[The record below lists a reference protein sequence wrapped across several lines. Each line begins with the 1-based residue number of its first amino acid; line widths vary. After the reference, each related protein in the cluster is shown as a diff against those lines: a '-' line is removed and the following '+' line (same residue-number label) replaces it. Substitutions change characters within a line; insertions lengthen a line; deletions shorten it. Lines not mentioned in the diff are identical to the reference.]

1 MTRQLHDGWTLELVR
16 AGNGAPPE
24 LVGRVVPA
32 TVPGCVHTDL
42 LDADLIEDP
51 YLDRNELELSWIGR
65 SDWRYSTTFGLDEL
79 PAGRTDLVCDGL
91 DTVAEVTV
99 NGSVVGRTANMHR
112 SWRFDLA
119 GLLRVGEN
127 TLAVTFASAYTY
139 TDARTAELGER
150 PAAVP
155 EPINMI
161 RKMACNFGWDWGPT
175 LVTAGIWRAIGLD
188 TWDTARLASVRPVVG
203 VDQDETGTVELHVEV
218 QRSTAGATTDADTDA
233 RTGTDLVVTA
243 EVGGVRA
250 TATVP
255 AGTDTVVL
263 HLAVPAVRRWW
274 PHTHGDQ
281 PLYDLEV
288 GLRTGVG
295 SVGPAVGPTAELD
308 SWARRIGFRT
318 LTLDTSPVEGGSRF
332 AFVVNGRQLFARGAD
347 WIPDDCFPT
356 RVTRERYR
364 ERIAQATGAHV
375 DFLRVWGGGLY
386 ESDDFYDTC
395 DSLGVLVWQDFL
407 FACAAYPEEEP
418 FASEVDAEAR
428 QNVTRLMPHASLA
441 VWNANNENTWGFY
454 DWGWQEPLAGRTWG
468 KGFYLDVLPR
478 IVAELDPARPYVPGS
493 PSSATFELHP
503 NEDASGCVH
512 EWEVWNRVDYAH
524 YRDRSPRFVSEFGFQ
539 APATWATLRRAVS
552 EEELV
557 ADSPT
562 MLHHQKAEG
571 GQEKLAT
578 GMAPHLP
585 RPREGEHHFDD
596 WLWLTQLNQARAIA
610 FGIEHFRSLSPGC
623 AGTVVWQLND
633 CWPVT
638 SWAAIDGDGRRK
650 PLWYAMRHAYADRL
664 LTVQPR
670 DGGLAVVAVND
681 TGEPW
686 SGTLELTRRGLDGEL
701 ARAVSLPFEVAA
713 SSTRTTAVP
722 TALAT
727 ATDEAR
733 EVLTASVGAVR
744 ALWTWAEDI
753 ALDLPDPVLDTS
765 VETADG
771 VQLVHLTA
779 RSFVRD
785 VALFVDRLHPDAVV
799 DDMLVTLF
807 PGESTTFHVHSPVPL
822 DHDALTSAPVLRSV
836 ADQGVLAPTSS
847 VRG

>member
-1 MTRQLHDGWTLELVR
+1 M
-16 AGNGAPPE
+16 
-24 LVGRVVPA
+24 
-32 TVPGCVHTDL
+32 
-42 LDADLIEDP
+42 
-51 YLDRNELELSWIGR
+51 
-65 SDWRYSTTFGLDEL
+65 
-79 PAGRTDLVCDGL
+79 GRTDLVCDGL
-91 DTVAEVTV
+91 DTVAEVSV
-99 NGSVVGRTANMHR
+99 NGTVGGRTANMHR
-112 SWRFDLA
+112 SWRFDLSQV
-119 GLLRVGEN
+119 LRVGEN
-127 TLAVTFASAYTY
+127 TLAVTFASAYSY
-139 TDARTAELGER
+139 TDARIAELGER

-155 EPINMI
+155 QPINMI

-175 LVTAGIWRAIGLD
+175 LVTAGIWRGIGLD
-188 TWDTARLASVRPVVG
+188 TWEERHHPALDGSRSGSERTDELA
-203 VDQDETGTVELHVEV
+203 
-218 QRSTAGATTDADTDA
+218 
-233 RTGTDLVVTA
+233 VTA
-243 EVGGVRA
+243 EVGGVRVSG
-250 TATVP
+250 TVP
-255 AGTDTVVL
+255 ADADTVVL
-263 HLAVPAVRRWW
+263 HLAVPGVRRWW

-281 PLYDLEV
+281 PLYDLMVELATTSA
-288 GLRTGVG
+288 GGRPARHLG
-295 SVGPAVGPTAELD
+295 SWG
-308 SWARRIGFRT
+308 RRIGFRT
-318 LTLDTSPVEGGSRF
+318 VTLDTSAVEGGSRF
-332 AFVVNGRQLFARGAD
+332 AFVVNGRQVFARGAD
-347 WIPDDCFPT
+347 WIPDDCFPA

-364 ERIAQATGAHV
+364 ERITQATGAHV

-386 ESDDFYDTC
+386 ESDDFYDAC

-493 PSSATFELHP
+493 PSSATFERHP

-552 EEELV
+552 DEVLL

-585 RPREGEHHFDD
+585 PPREGEHHFDD

-681 TGEPW
+681 TGETW
-686 SGTLELTRRGLDGEL
+686 TGSLELVRCGLDGE
-701 ARAVSLPFEVAA
+701 AAQSAALPFEVAA
-713 SSTRTTAVP
+713 YGTTSIAVP
-722 TALAT
+722 TGLSTAL
-727 ATDEAR
+727 DEAR
-733 EVLTASVGAVR
+733 EVLTAEVGGVR

-753 ALDLPDPVLDTS
+753 ALDLPDPVLETS

-771 VQLVHLTA
+771 VQVVHVTA

-785 VALFVDRLHPDAVV
+785 LALFVDRLHPDGIV

-807 PGESTTFHVHSPVPL
+807 PGESTTFRVHSPVPL
-822 DHDALTSAPVLRSV
+822 DPDALVRAPVLRSV
-836 ADQGVLAPTSS
+836 ADQRVLGGAPS
-847 VRG
+847 GPG

>member
-1 MTRQLHDGWTLELVR
+1 MTEHLHDGWTLDLVR
-16 AGNGAPPE
+16 AGDGAPPD
-24 LVGRVVPA
+24 LVGRSVPA

-42 LDADLIEDP
+42 LAAGLIPDP

-65 SDWRYSTTFGLDEL
+65 SDWRYATTFSLDL
-79 PAGRTDLVCDGL
+79 VPAGRTDLVCDGL
-91 DTVAEVTV
+91 DTVAEVSV

-112 SWRFDLA
+112 SWRFDLSEVIRA
-119 GLLRVGEN
+119 GEN
-127 TLAVTFASAYTY
+127 TLAVTFSSAYTY
-139 TDARTAELGER
+139 TDARIAELGER

-188 TWDTARLASVRPVVG
+188 IWDTARLATVRPVVG
-203 VDQDETGTVELHVEV
+203 VDDDETGIVEVHVEV
-218 QRSTAGATTDADTDA
+218 QRSPAGGATELT
-233 RTGTDLVVTA
+233 VTA
-243 EVGGVRA
+243 EVGGVRVA
-250 TATVP
+250 GTVP
-255 AGTDTVVL
+255 ADADTTVL
-263 HLAVPAVRRWW
+263 HLAVPGVDRWW

-281 PLYDLEV
+281 PLYDLTV
-288 GLRTGVG
+288 GLAT
-295 SVGPAVGPTAELD
+295 TAAGGRPGRDMD
-308 SWARRIGFRT
+308 SWGRRIGFRT
-318 LTLDTSPVEGGSRF
+318 VTLDTSAVEGGSRF

-364 ERIAQATGAHV
+364 ARITQATAAHV

-386 ESDDFYDTC
+386 ESDAFYDAC
-395 DSLGVLVWQDFL
+395 DESGVLVWQDFL

-454 DWGWQEPLAGRTWG
+454 DWGWQQPLAGRSWG

-493 PSSATFELHP
+493 PSSSTFERHP
-503 NEDASGCVH
+503 NEDATGCVH
-512 EWEVWNRVDYAH
+512 EWDVWNRVDYVH
-524 YRDRSPRFVSEFGFQ
+524 YRDRRPRFVTEFGFQ

-552 EEELV
+552 EQVLSP
-557 ADSPT
+557 DSPT
-562 MLHHQKAEG
+562 MLHHQKAEA

-585 RPREGEHHFDD
+585 QPRQGEHRFDD
-596 WLWLTQLNQARAIA
+596 WLWLTQLNQARAVS

-623 AGTVVWQLND
+623 AGTVVWQFND

-650 PLWYAMRHAYADRL
+650 PLWYAMAHAYADRL

-681 TGEPW
+681 SGDPWTG
-686 SGTLELTRRGLDGEL
+686 SLELARRGLDG
-701 ARAVSLPFEVAA
+701 AVADSATLPFRVAA
-713 SSTRTTAVP
+713 FSTVTVAVP
-722 TALAT
+722 MGLAT
-727 ATDEAR
+727 AADEAR
-733 EVLTASVGAVR
+733 EVLTASVDGIR

-753 ALDLPDPVLDTS
+753 ALDLPDPVVQTS
-765 VETADG
+765 VETVDG
-771 VQLVHLTA
+771 VQVVRVTA

-785 VALFVDRLHPDAVV
+785 LALFVDRLHPDAVV

-807 PGESTTFHVHSPVPL
+807 PGETAVFRVHSPVPL
-822 DHDALTSAPVLRSV
+822 HPAALTRAPVLRSV
-836 ADQGVLAPTSS
+836 ADQQVLAGTPSGRS
-847 VRG
+847 